1 MRIRQKIAAAV
12 LSVGILTAC
21 GGTGSDPIAAGPGD
35 PTITAVPSAWPN
47 QDELN
52 QIAMA
57 VGHLGAGEFAE
68 IYAGLS
74 IDVQDDRVDVWARD
88 SAEFEAAIEAMPW
101 SHRVRL
107 HPAGHAAIDLEPT
120 FQQILRD
127 QDYWRQQ
134 GLPVVQSGVR
144 HDGSCVEVGTPE
156 PEQAER
162 AFAQRYP
169 GGPFCFSKQGDSGNP
184 WQEDR
189 PSPIG

>member
-1 MRIRQKIAAAV
+1 MRTCRVFAASIFT
-12 LSVGILTAC
+12 LGLLTAC
-21 GGTGSDPIAAGPGD
+21 GGTGSDSVAAGPGD

-52 QIAMA
+52 QIAMV
-57 VGHLGAGEFAE
+57 VGRIGEDEFAE
-68 IYAGLS
+68 VYAGHA
-74 IDVQDDRVDVWARD
+74 IDVQDDRVDVWAKD
-88 SAEFEAAIEAMPW
+88 SAEFEAAIESMPW
-101 SHRVRL
+101 GHRVRL
-107 HPAGHAAIDLEPT
+107 HPADHAAIDLEPT
-120 FQQILRD
+120 FQQILRN

-162 AFAQRYP
+162 AFPQRYP
-169 GGPFCFSKQGDSGNP
+169 GVPFCFSKQEDSGNP

-189 PSPIG
+189 PSPAG